1 MCVCMPKVPLPP
13 ACATADASVVATA
26 PNLAEV
32 VICRNHIAT
41 WGAELAALRPD
52 VKIL

>member
-13 ACATADASVVATA
+13 AYASVVATA

-32 VICRNHIAT
+32 VICQNHIAT

-52 VKIL
+52 VTILFSI